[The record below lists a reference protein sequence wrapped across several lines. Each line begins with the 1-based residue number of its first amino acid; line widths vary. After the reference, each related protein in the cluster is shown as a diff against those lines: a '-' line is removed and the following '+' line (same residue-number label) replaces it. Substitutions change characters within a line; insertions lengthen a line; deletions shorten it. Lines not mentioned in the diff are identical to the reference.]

1 LLRDQTDVLEP
12 GENSVTDILLIDD
25 MAGVRRA
32 VVSMLTRAGH
42 RVTAAESGSQGID
55 LLRSRRFDLVITDM
69 LMPGI
74 DGADILSE
82 VGSMPNRPRMIAIS
96 GGGAGVS
103 AESALQLARVKA
115 DAFLEKPFDAEA
127 LLAAV
132 DKLLV
137 KTP

>member
-1 LLRDQTDVLEP
+1 MP
-12 GENSVTDILLIDD
+12 DILLIDD

-42 RVTAAESGSQGID
+42 RVTEAESGSWGMD
-55 LLRSRRFDLVITDM
+55 LLRSRHFDLVITDM
-69 LMPGI
+69 LMPGM
-74 DGADILSE
+74 DGADVLSE
-82 VGSMPNRPRMIAIS
+82 VGSLPARPRLIAIS

-103 AESALQLARVKA
+103 AESALRLARLKA

-137 KTP
+137 KSP

>member
-1 LLRDQTDVLEP
+1 MP
-12 GENSVTDILLIDD
+12 DILLIDD

-42 RVTAAESGSQGID
+42 RVTEAESGSRGMD
-55 LLRSRRFDLVITDM
+55 LLRSRHFDLVITDM
-69 LMPGI
+69 LMPGM
-74 DGADILSE
+74 DGADVLSE
-82 VGSMPNRPRMIAIS
+82 VGSLPARPRLIAIS

-103 AESALQLARVKA
+103 AESALRLARLKA

-137 KTP
+137 KSP